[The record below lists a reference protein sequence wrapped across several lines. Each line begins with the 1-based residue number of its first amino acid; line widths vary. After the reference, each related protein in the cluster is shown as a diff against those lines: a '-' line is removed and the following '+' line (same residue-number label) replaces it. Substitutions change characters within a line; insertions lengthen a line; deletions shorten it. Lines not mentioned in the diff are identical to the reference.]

1 MIDTNKIKKYTL
13 EEYLKNT
20 AKNTHPMEK
29 VEPVVYIYYAREKII
44 AQQFV
49 RVNNSPIFINK
60 FEEDDL
66 NSLFNQLQYTGNADL
81 KNLDA
86 VLRAEG
92 RLKINSI
99 YLVSGNN
106 MCKMVV
112 ETLLKGKKSFCIF
125 GDDYDLDHFLSH
137 ADKKIGEY
145 IVTQY
150 NPITPY
156 PEIVR

>member
-1 MIDTNKIKKYTL
+1 
-13 EEYLKNT
+13 
-20 AKNTHPMEK
+20 
-29 VEPVVYIYYAREKII
+29 ARDRVI

-49 RVNNSPIFINK
+49 KVGNSPIFINK
-60 FEEDDL
+60 FEAKDL
-66 NSLFNQLQYTGNADL
+66 NSLFTQLKYNGDANL

-86 VLRAEG
+86 VLKAEG

-99 YLVSGNN
+99 YLVGGKDI
-106 MCKMVV
+106 CKMVV
-112 ETLLKGKKSFCIF
+112 ETLLKGKKSFCTF

>member
-1 MIDTNKIKKYTL
+1 MICWGLIKF
-13 EEYLKNT
+13 
-20 AKNTHPMEK
+20 PM
-29 VEPVVYIYYAREKII
+29 
-44 AQQFV
+44 FW
-49 RVNNSPIFINK
+49 NSPIFINK
-60 FEEDDL
+60 FEAKDL
-66 NSLFNQLQYTGNADL
+66 NSLFTQLKYNGDANL

-86 VLRAEG
+86 VLKAEG

-99 YLVSGNN
+99 YLVGGKDI
-106 MCKMVV
+106 CKMVV
-112 ETLLKGKKSFCIF
+112 ETLLKGKKSFCTF